1 MLNFDLLLFKF
12 LSSQSKGSLGEVQ
25 ITDAINAM
33 IKVEKV
39 FGCKFK
45 GKYFILGA
53 IWILGLIF
61 TTGILQIIFG
71 IYTLGC
77 VIGAIKGDN

>member
-1 MLNFDLLLFKF
+1 MRSENLIAFYM
-12 LSSQSKGSLGEVQ
+12 SQYGY
-25 ITDAINAM
+25 
-33 IKVEKV
+33 
-39 FGCKFK
+39 KFK

-53 IWILGLIF
+53 IGVLGLIF